1 MLTST
6 VANQFKTR
14 GAKVQEEIR
23 SLARARWRVA
33 VALSLAVFVMYFG
46 FILAVAFA
54 REAMGTEITI
64 GLTWGIV
71 LGALVIV
78 GAWLTTWV
86 YVAWANRHFDGRRS
100 EIASRQEQS

>member
-1 MLTST
+1 
-6 VANQFKTR
+6 
-14 GAKVQEEIR
+14 
-23 SLARARWRVA
+23 
-33 VALSLAVFVMYFG
+33 
-46 FILAVAFA
+46 
-54 REAMGTEITI
+54 MGTEITI